1 MPLSPVAPCNINYTG
16 YNPQPKTG
24 RDKVD
29 DAAAVTGGVGAG
41 VAATRGNGAFKY
53 FKSSEKLRGVVNK
66 AAETERALTVPVKQS
81 KSIWNALKLNYAN
94 LKKGIA
100 DWAKASKMPKFMKA
114 MFTGKL
120 GKVISGGA
128 AVFVFISGV
137 GEIAH
142 TLVSNVSRIGDQASY
157 VTSNPYA

>member
-1 MPLSPVAPCNINYTG
+1 MPLSPVLPCHINFTG
-16 YNPQPKTG
+16 YDQQPKSG
-24 RDKVD
+24 RDKVE

-53 FKSSEKLRGVVNK
+53 FKSSEKLRGVVNTATNTSK
-66 AAETERALTVPVKQS
+66 AIAEPAKQS
-81 KSIWNALKLNYAN
+81 KSLWNALKLNYVN

-128 AVFVFISGV
+128 AVFVFISVIG
-137 GEIAH
+137 IC
-142 TLVSNVSRIGDQASY
+142 VSLISLQTEFSERASK
-157 VTSNPYA
+157 SSDSPFL